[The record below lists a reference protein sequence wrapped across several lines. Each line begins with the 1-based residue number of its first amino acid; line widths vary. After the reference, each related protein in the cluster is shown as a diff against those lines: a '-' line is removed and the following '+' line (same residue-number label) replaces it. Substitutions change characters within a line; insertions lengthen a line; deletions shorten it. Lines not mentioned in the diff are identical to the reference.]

1 VFEYCEREQILGISE
16 GSWPRNEVVADVEGQ
31 TCRRPYAAQSLSLA
45 TIGQMSKRNNFTFR
59 YSCSAEFEFLT
70 MLSGSF

>member
-1 VFEYCEREQILGISE
+1 
-16 GSWPRNEVVADVEGQ
+16 VVADVEGQ